1 MKKTEFWYGK
11 LKFWIRGMY
20 VVMGIL
26 LVLLLLAAA
35 NKIAFSETLEV
46 VFAVAAGLAIA
57 GSYAAGKTVYPGAY
71 EKSGVRRLSFLTTGI
86 SMMRYF
92 TIISP
97 WTRR

>member
-35 NKIAFSETLEV
+35 NKIAFPRPWKWCLQLRQGWRLQVPMLRENCISW
-46 VFAVAAGLAIA
+46 GL
-57 GSYAAGKTVYPGAY
+57 
-71 EKSGVRRLSFLTTGI
+71 
-86 SMMRYF
+86 
-92 TIISP
+92 
-97 WTRR
+97 